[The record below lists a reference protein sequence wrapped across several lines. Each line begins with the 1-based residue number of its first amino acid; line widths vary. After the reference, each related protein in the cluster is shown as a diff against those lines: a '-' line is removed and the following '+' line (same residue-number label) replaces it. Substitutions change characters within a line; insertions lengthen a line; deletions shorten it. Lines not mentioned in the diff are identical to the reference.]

1 MILSQ
6 REGICI
12 MRSHLY
18 VLQIFLCFYK
28 KIPSPWSTSTF
39 FSDKYRLTFAYL
51 KNQDEFFCTN
61 KTFTITVSVSNGRI
75 ILFWVKTSFTW
86 NVLSLGII
94 FVLSQS
100 ITYALFLIGR
110 IIPWNKNAKF
120 QNMGL
125 RQELDRL
132 KNENMLLRD
141 KLSKYTDV

>member
-6 REGICI
+6 REGICT
-12 MRSHLY
+12 MRSHLH

-28 KIPSPWSTSTF
+28 KIPSPWSTSIF
-39 FSDKYRLTFAYL
+39 SSDKYRLTFAYL

-61 KTFTITVSVSNGRI
+61 KTSTITVSVSNGRN

-100 ITYALFLIGR
+100 ITYALFLTER